1 MRVAVCGLGA
11 VGARAA
17 RQLASTPE
25 VDEVLLRDPRT
36 DRLREVAASLG
47 EVATVE
53 PASVTSP
60 PEADA
65 VVLALP
71 PRDHA
76 AAAAELVERGTP
88 VVSTSDA
95 VTDVE
100 ALLDLGPLAE
110 AKGVTVVAGAAFSP
124 GLTCLLARHA
134 VDAFD
139 EVGEVHVARLGT
151 GGPAC
156 AHQHHR
162 ALRGVGLDWRH
173 GGWQRRRAGSGR
185 ELCWFPDPVGPADCY
200 RARLPD
206 ALLLV
211 NALGDLDRV
220 TARMAA
226 TRRDRLTARWPMLR
240 RPHPEGTIGAV
251 RAEVRGRRDGAW
263 ETLVYGAYDRPGVA
277 AGAVA
282 AVAATALVNDQLGLP
297 PGASGLARSTRARP
311 LLEEL
316 ARRGV
321 KAAAFTG

>member
-25 VDEVLLRDPRT
+25 VEEVILRDVRA
-36 DRLREVAASLG
+36 DRAKEVAASLG
-47 EVATVE
+47 DIATVD
-53 PASVTSP
+53 PPSVTAP
-60 PEADA
+60 PEADV

-71 PRDHA
+71 PREHA
-76 AAAAELVERGTP
+76 AAAGALVERGTP

-95 VTDVE
+95 VADVE
-100 ALLDLGPLAE
+100 GLLDLGPLAE
-110 AKGVTVVAGAAFSP
+110 ARGVTVVVGAGFSP

-134 VDAFD
+134 ADAFD
-139 EVGEVHVARLGT
+139 DVGEIHVARLGT

-162 ALRGVGLDWRH
+162 ALRGTAVDWRD

-185 ELCWFPDPVGPADCY
+185 ELCWFPDPVGAADCY

-211 NALGDLDRV
+211 NALGELERV

-240 RPHPEGTIGAV
+240 RPHPEGTVGAV
-251 RAEVRGRRDGAW
+251 RTEVRGRRDGAW
-263 ETLVYGAYDRPGVA
+263 ETLVYGAYDRPGIA

-282 AVAATALVNDQLGLP
+282 AVAGTALVRGDLGLG
-297 PGASGLARSTRARP
+297 PGASGLAASDRARD
-311 LLEEL
+311 LLAEL

-321 KAAAFTG
+321 KTAAFTG